1 MRNQEKTTSKNVS
14 LLLIVLAVV
23 TVAVTVIL
31 LVSTMMK
38 YQDRIEQINQL
49 KAQKDALENRI
60 EQLEDALDAAIDDD
74 YIASVAHDK
83 LGMYYPDEII
93 FGDGGAEETETTSK

>member
-1 MRNQEKTTSKNVS
+1 MRNEEKTASKNVS
-14 LLLIVLAVV
+14 LLLIALA
-23 TVAVTVIL
+23 AVTVVVSVVL

-38 YQDRIEQINQL
+38 YQDRIEQIDQL
-49 KAQKDALENRI
+49 KAQKDALENRV
-60 EQLEDALDAAIDDD
+60 EQLEDELDAAIDDD